1 VCTELKLWMQGP
13 SRPSRSIQRGMG
25 YRGYANVTA
34 VTTEEIPLDEDLLG
48 SFCRRGRRRLREL
61 QEATQTIVRLDRAR
75 GCLSVT
81 GTQSCISVVKRHLA
95 SLGGPRRDVG
105 APVWAE
111 LMRTRT
117 VQRDEAALARI
128 QAESGCRV
136 HIERQQREVR
146 LFGPVD
152 SVALAESRLKELE
165 EECGEDVVLESL
177 DTETDLETLQAS
189 LEPLAMDYNVT
200 LCIDKSLGLRVFG
213 LKAGVKAAS
222 AELNELLE
230 PTQGFSGLEDR
241 LRSRSIRNSES
252 ERIGVV
258 LTQMPPERAHSQ
270 NAAHSA
276 NSAQALA
283 ASKSQG
289 PGDPNQSLH
298 SHSNHSSLHVEQL
311 MGSRRGVR
319 CPTCG
324 CGRFCGVCGSEIWQL
339 GVLAPAPVQVQSM
352 AGLSG
357 FKNDDTP
364 GTPDPY
370 ESHPYEYDMQG
381 QMPVMEAQPMMPMY
395 SVSQC
400 GAAPYM
406 MLVPMA
412 ANTMQNS
419 NSQQPSISQ
428 SASAE

>member
-1 VCTELKLWMQGP
+1 
-13 SRPSRSIQRGMG
+13 MG
-25 YRGYANVTA
+25 YRGYADVTA

-81 GTQSCISVVKRHLA
+81 GTESCISVVKRHLA

-105 APVWAE
+105 AP
-111 LMRTRT
+111 
-117 VQRDEAALARI
+117 
-128 QAESGCRV
+128 AESGCRV

-152 SVALAESRLKELE
+152 SVALAESLLKELE
-165 EECGEDVVLESL
+165 EECCEDVVLESL

-189 LEPLAMDYNVT
+189 LEPLAMDHNVT

-213 LKAGVKAAS
+213 LKAAVKAAS
-222 AELNELLE
+222 AELKELLA
-230 PTQGFSGLEDR
+230 PTQTFSSLEDR

-270 NAAHSA
+270 APHSQNGNGP
-276 NSAQALA
+276 NSAQTLA
-283 ASKSQG
+283 QASKSAQG
-289 PGDPNQSLH
+289 PGASQSL
-298 SHSNHSSLHVEQL
+298 HSSLHVEPL

-370 ESHPYEYDMQG
+370 ESHPYEYEMQG
-381 QMPVMEAQPMMPMY
+381 QMPVMEAQPMIPMY

-412 ANTMQNS
+412 TNTMQNS
-419 NSQQPSISQ
+419 NSQQPFISQ